1 MDTDEL
7 IRKCNAITIREED
20 KTSMSL
26 EVNVTATR
34 GKMLASC
41 LVGKV
46 LLTRAV
52 NKEGFKSALQQVWRT
67 VKEVKIESLGNNC
80 FMFKFTE
87 EADKKRVLTGGPW
100 HFDRALLVLTKPKGI
115 GELTKQSFTHT
126 AFWIQIRNV
135 PIACMEK
142 ELIQELGGM
151 IGAVEEIETDEN
163 GECLGEFA
171 RIGVLINITLPLKKI
186 LFLKQEGESDIQM
199 PVVYERLPDFC
210 YCCGIIGH
218 QYKECAKFQGQQ
230 KEQLPYGGWMKA
242 IIIGGRARKNRN
254 NERWNYEG
262 SRSEEKSESSEHNGI
277 HRQRQQQQKSQ
288 DNPARTSGSEP
299 MGEKT
304 GQIVETTK
312 IDEVE
317 GVGEQNLMRGVVE
330 SMQEKQMGG
339 KEHGGNIS
347 NEIFPR
353 EEGILAGDGMEKE
366 RENFKT
372 NLQEMEEAK
381 FGNGLEITQSWPTK
395 RKWKRRAR
403 EPNERESKMR
413 LGAHKRTSREAMGQ
427 SPKKKTKLSS
437 PIKSET
443 KKQGHHSPA
452 AKIKLS
458 WEPLMLENMEDMDST
473 IAEISA
479 KAGSQPRRQ
488 P

>member
-7 IRKCNAITIREED
+7 IRKCNAITISEED

-26 EVNVTATR
+26 EVNIKATR

-80 FMFKFTE
+80 LMFKFTE

-100 HFDRALLVLTKPKGI
+100 HFDRALLVLTEPKGI

-126 AFWIQIRNV
+126 AFWIQIHNV

-171 RIGVLINITLPLKKI
+171 RIRVLINITLPLKKI

-242 IIIGGRARKNRN
+242 IIIG
-254 NERWNYEG
+254 
-262 SRSEEKSESSEHNGI
+262 EHNGI

-288 DNPARTSGSEP
+288 DNPVRTSGSEP

-304 GQIVETTK
+304 DQTGETTK

-339 KEHGGNIS
+339 KKHGGNIS
-347 NEIFPR
+347 NEIFRR

-381 FGNGLEITQSWPTK
+381 IGNGLEITQSRPTK

-403 EPNERESKMR
+403 EPNGRESKMG

-427 SPKKKTKLSS
+427 SPKKKAKLSS

-443 KKQGHHSPA
+443 KKQGHHCPA

-479 KAGSQPRRQ
+479 EAGSQPRRQ